1 MASASALRAQWSR
14 SFAPVDRTLPV
25 MLARQAERFAEKTL
39 VVAGGTTWSYADTCD
54 AAARFAGMLRAAG
67 IRPGDRVA
75 IICSNRIEFFEV
87 VLGCAWLGAIAVPIN
102 VASRG
107 PQLQHI
113 LSNCLA
119 RLLVMEAAYAENL
132 TMLDPRELAVETIW
146 LIGATADVR
155 MGDIGSAPL
164 PQGGERIAAA
174 PVQPGDLSLIL
185 YTSGTTGPSKGV
197 CCPQA
202 QYFWWAVNTASLLQ
216 LGADDVL
223 CTSLPLFHTNA
234 LNTFYQALLT
244 GSSVCFEK
252 RFSASRFFASLAH
265 HRATVTY
272 VLGAM
277 VPILLSRPCS
287 AEEAAHA
294 VRIAL
299 APGVPA
305 QFHEEFTRRT
315 GIRLLDGWGSTETNF
330 VLGTTMEH
338 QKPGLMGPVFEGFQ
352 ARVIDDQGNDVA
364 ADAPGELVVR
374 ADDPSAFASG
384 YFRAPEK
391 TAEAWRNRWFH
402 TGDRVVRQSDGYFRF
417 IDRLKDTIRR
427 RGENISSFEV
437 EQVLLSHAA
446 VANAAAFPV
455 RSRLAEDEVMAA
467 VILHPGQQLTEAEL
481 IAFCEPRLP
490 YFAIPRY
497 LEFVRELPTTESGKV
512 QKYKLRERGVTEKT
526 WDREAAHD
534 GWTQRADARKRSPPP

>member
-1 MASASALRAQWSR
+1 MVSASHLRAQWSQ
-14 SFAPVDRTLPV
+14 SFAPADRTLPA
-25 MLARQAERFAEKTL
+25 MLTRQAERFAQKPL
-39 VVAGGTTWSYADTCD
+39 VTAGGTTWTYAETYE
-54 AAARFAGMLRAAG
+54 AAACCAGTLRSAG
-67 IRPGDRVA
+67 IQPGDRVA
-75 IICSNRIEFFEV
+75 IICSNRIEFLEI
-87 VLGCAWLGAIAVPIN
+87 VLGCAWLGAVAVPIN

-113 LSNCLA
+113 LSNCAA
-119 RLLVMEAAYAENL
+119 RLLVMEATYAENL
-132 TMLDPRELAVETIW
+132 ALLHPPELAIEAIW
-146 LIGATADVR
+146 LIDATTEVR
-155 MGDIGSAPL
+155 LGEVVSISMPRGS
-164 PQGGERIAAA
+164 ERIAAA
-174 PVQPGDLSLIL
+174 PVRPGDLALIL

-216 LGADDVL
+216 LRADDVL

-244 GSSVCFEK
+244 GASVCFET
-252 RFSASRFFASLAH
+252 RFSASRFFDSLIH

-272 VLGAM
+272 LLGAM
-277 VPILLSRPCS
+277 VPILLSRPRS
-287 AEEAAHA
+287 PDEAEHT

-330 VLGTTMEH
+330 VLGTSIEH

-352 ARVIDDQGNDVA
+352 ARVVDDEGNDVA
-364 ADAPGELVVR
+364 DDTAGELVVR
-374 ADDPSAFASG
+374 ADDPFAFATR

-391 TAEAWRNRWFH
+391 TGEAWRNLWFH

-417 IDRLKDTIRR
+417 VDRLKDAIRR

-437 EQVLLSHAA
+437 EQVLLSHSA

-455 RSRLAEDEVMAA
+455 RSSLAEDEVMAA
-467 VILHPGQQLTEAEL
+467 VVLHRGQQLTEAEL

-490 YFAIPRY
+490 YFAVPRY

-512 QKYKLRERGVTEKT
+512 QKYKLRERGVTERT
-526 WDREAAHD
+526 WDREASHN
-534 GWTQRADARKRSPPP
+534 R